1 MLKNWS
7 VQLAAGDRYSA
18 PEQQLLMLCG
28 VVVGH
33 PTFEDG
39 HRIQTSA
46 IVRTRGRSVWTE
58 SGSHYQLEGEPTA
71 GYVAWC
77 AENNITI
84 DDESPVQILW
94 TGFADTAC
102 TH

>member
-1 MLKNWS
+1 
-7 VQLAAGDRYSA
+7 
-18 PEQQLLMLCG
+18 MLCG
-28 VVVGH
+28 QVVGH

-58 SGSHYQLEGEPTA
+58 SGSHYQLVGGPEA
-71 GYVAWC
+71 GYVSWC
-77 AENNITI
+77 AENNVSI
-84 DDESPVQILW
+84 DDESPVRILW
-94 TGFADTAC
+94 HRFTESAC